1 MTAQQKTI
9 KDPRTEAEVS
19 FIQRHLVKTVDKKE
33 LLATLRTWREESES
47 GVEVDL
53 LRDLIEEVDSGALD
67 G

>member
-1 MTAQQKTI
+1 M
-9 KDPRTEAEVS
+9 DAEVN
-19 FIQRHLVKTVDKKE
+19 FIKRHLVKTVDKKE
-33 LLATLRTWREESES
+33 LLSTLRTWREESES

>member
-1 MTAQQKTI
+1 MTAHKKMI
-9 KDPRTEAEVS
+9 KDPRVDAEVN
-19 FIQRHLVKTVDKKE
+19 FIKRHLVKTVDKKE

>member
-1 MTAQQKTI
+1 MTAHKKTI
-9 KDPRTEAEVS
+9 KDLRVDAEVN
-19 FIQRHLVKTVDKKE
+19 FIKRHLVKTVDKKE

>member
-19 FIQRHLVKTVDKKE
+19 FIQRHLVKTVDKAE
-33 LLATLRTWREESES
+33 LLATLRAWRADSQS
-47 GVEVDL
+47 SVEVDL
-53 LRDLIEEVDSGALD
+53 LRDLIEEVDSGELD